1 MSGAVAPAIA
11 VDARQAAAD
20 AARRAGVEVAELH
33 EISELN
39 EAAELFVEV
48 WQTPG
53 GEAPATPALLRALAY
68 SGNYVSGARRD
79 GRMVGASVGF
89 LHPHHGAIGLHSH
102 ITGVRETAQG
112 GSVGFALKQHQ
123 RAWALDR
130 EIDAI
135 SWTFD
140 PLVRRNAFFNLV
152 KLGAEIVEYLP
163 DFYGPMADGIN
174 AGDESDRCLVSW
186 PLASERAVAASHGK
200 GAEPDLEALAKRGA
214 HVLLGFARDAGNGEA
229 IGPPGEAAEAP
240 GEAVVARGDGVEAPG
255 ALDLAPL
262 EGGAPPPGVLL
273 VGVPEDV
280 VAIRASDRELAA
292 RWRRSVRAA
301 MGGALAR
308 GFAATGIT
316 RSGWYVLERSRQESR

>member
-1 MSGAVAPAIA
+1 MAPAIA
-11 VDARQAAAD
+11 VDARQAAGD
-20 AARRAGVEVAELH
+20 AARRAGAEVAELH
-33 EISELN
+33 DISELN

-89 LHPHHGAIGLHSH
+89 VHPHQGAIGLHSH

-130 EIDAI
+130 EIDSI

-152 KLGAEIVEYLP
+152 KLGAEIVDYLP

-174 AGDESDRCLVSW
+174 VGDESDRCLVSW
-186 PLASERAVAASHGK
+186 PLASERAVAASHGR
-200 GAEPDLEALAKRGA
+200 GAEPDVGALREQGA
-214 HVLLGFARDAGNGEA
+214 AVLLGFGREAAGKGEA
-229 IGPPGEAAEAP
+229 IGPPGE
-240 GEAVVARGDGVEAPG
+240 V
-255 ALDLAPL
+255 DLSPL
-262 EGGAPPPGVLL
+262 EGGAPAPGALL

-280 VAIRASDRELAA
+280 VAIRVGDRELAA

>member
-11 VDARQAAAD
+11 MDARQAAD
-20 AARRAGVEVAELH
+20 EAARRAGAEVVELH
-33 EISELN
+33 DISELN

-48 WQTPG
+48 WQAPG

-68 SGNYVSGARRD
+68 SGNYVSGAWRE

-89 LHPHHGAIGLHSH
+89 LHPHHGGIALHSH

-152 KLGAEIVEYLP
+152 KLGAEIVDYLP

-174 AGDESDRCLVSW
+174 VGEETDRCLVSW
-186 PLASERAVAASHGK
+186 PLASERAVAAAHGR
-200 GAEPDLEALAKRGA
+200 GAQPDLEALRQRGA
-214 HVLLGFARDAGNGEA
+214 RVLLGFARDDAGNGEA
-229 IGPPGEAAEAP
+229 IGPPGEAAEEP
-240 GEAVVARGDGVEAPG
+240 GETVEAPG
-255 ALDLAPL
+255 EVDLTPL
-262 EGGAPPPGVLL
+262 EGGAPAPGVLL
-273 VGVPEDV
+273 IGVPEDV
-280 VAIRASDRELAA
+280 VAIRAKDRELAA

>member
-1 MSGAVAPAIA
+1 VSGAVAPAIA
-11 VDARQAAAD
+11 VDARQAAGD
-20 AARRAGVEVAELH
+20 AARRAGVQVAEVH
-33 EISELN
+33 DISKLN

-102 ITGVRETAQG
+102 ITGVREAAQG

-130 EIDAI
+130 EIEVI

-152 KLGAEIVEYLP
+152 KLGAEIVDYLP

-186 PLASERAVAASHGK
+186 PLASGRAVEASHGK
-200 GAEPDLEALAKRGA
+200 GAAPDLDALSRGGA
-214 HVLLGFARDAGNGEA
+214 RVLLGFAAGAGNGEA
-229 IGPPGEAAEAP
+229 GTGEADERV
-240 GEAVVARGDGVEAPG
+240 EAVEMMEEPGD
-255 ALDLAPL
+255 LDLAPL
-262 EGGAPPPGVLL
+262 HGGAPAPGALL